1 MKRVAHYR
9 NGRPGKMSGMS
20 EKCYWYLASHGKTAT
35 GSELAAFL
43 KISLPEFNNRCRVL
57 TRNNGM
63 VANITA
69 SETWKTESGIVDRR
83 FTLHGKPKFVAP
95 SPGKKQ
101 TRYFTKRSIE
111 YAKTNSQAACI
122 ELAERR
128 ARLIKAGLYI
138 NEFEGV
144 L

>member
-9 NGRPGKMSGMS
+9 NGRPGPMSGMS

-43 KISLPEFNNRCRVL
+43 KISLTEFNNRCRVL

-69 SETWKTESGIVDRR
+69 SETWQTESGLVDRR
-83 FTLHGKPKFVAP
+83 FTLHGKPRFVAP

-111 YAKTNSQAACI
+111 YSKSNSQAI
-122 ELAERR
+122 RLERAERR
-128 ARLIKAGLYI
+128 ARLIGSGLYI
-138 NEFEGV
+138 DEFEAV

>member
-35 GSELAAFL
+35 GAELAAFL
-43 KISLPEFNNRCRVL
+43 KISLQEFNNRCRVL

-63 VANITA
+63 VANISA
-69 SETWKTESGIVDRR
+69 SVTWKTEEGFLDRR

-95 SPGKKQ
+95 KPKESQ
-101 TRYFTKRSIE
+101 MRYFTKRSIE
-111 YAKTNSQAACI
+111 YAKTNSQAECLA
-122 ELAERR
+122 LAERR

-138 NEFEGV
+138 DEFEGV

>member
-9 NGRPGKMSGMS
+9 NGRPGPMSGMS

-35 GSELAAFL
+35 GSELASFL

-57 TRNNGM
+57 TRGGGM

-69 SETWKTESGIVDRR
+69 SETWKTESGLVDRR

-95 SPGKKQ
+95 APGKSQ

-111 YAKTNSQAACI
+111 YAKTNSQEICL
-122 ELAERR
+122 ERAERR
-128 ARLIKAGLYI
+128 ARLIGSGLYI
-138 NEFEGV
+138 DEFEAV